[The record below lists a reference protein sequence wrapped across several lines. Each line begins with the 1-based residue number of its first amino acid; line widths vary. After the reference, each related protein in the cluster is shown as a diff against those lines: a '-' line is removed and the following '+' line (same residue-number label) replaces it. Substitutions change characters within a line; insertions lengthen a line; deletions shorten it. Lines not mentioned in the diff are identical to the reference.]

1 MNETLTYKSVCR
13 SCHGGCGVLL
23 SVKNNRLVKVKPDKT
38 SPFSKGYMCIKG
50 LKIKEMMYHPE
61 RLLFPMKRVGPRK
74 NKKWERISWEKAL
87 TEISEKLDTLRQ
99 AFGPESIAI
108 GQGTGRHHFMDVIRF
123 ANALGTPN
131 WYEPGLAN
139 CFIPRITVCNFTYG
153 GFVSADYYGKTPPR
167 TIMFWGHNP
176 LVTSPDGE
184 LSALVQKA
192 LKSGAYGIAI
202 DPRKSETAQKCKL
215 WLPIRPGTDCALA
228 LAMIHFI
235 INENLYDH
243 NFVENYTT
251 GFQRLKT
258 HVQDYS
264 PAWAQEITGIP
275 INLITAAARQ
285 YAVEKPSVL
294 EWGVSIEQTPNTL
307 QTVRAIS
314 LLRGITGNLDAPGS
328 DLFGASLLK
337 PYPLLKSGLARGMIK
352 KRLGASEFKLLGGL
366 RAFLPSAHIP
376 AVMRAMKDGDPYKI
390 HALLNFGSNPLVTIA
405 NSKRV
410 YDAISS
416 LEFVVV
422 SDMFMTPTAA
432 MADYIL
438 PASFWPEVNQL
449 VEIPYVAVNAV
460 MAQKKVVTVGE
471 CRQDEEML
479 IDLARQLQLPGADLS
494 LEDIINFRLSDLGI
508 TFEDL
513 KEKEYI
519 FPEPEYYK
527 YKKQKNGFRTPS
539 GKVELYSKSL
549 ERMGYDPLPVYR
561 EPPESPVSTKELY
574 KTYPYVLTTGSRRK
588 EFFHSDNRQI
598 ETLRK
603 RHPCPIVEINTQDA
617 RDNGIKHKDNVL
629 VSSPRGR
636 IKMQAYVTDNIVKGV
651 VNIDHGW
658 WFPEKADSN
667 FSIWESNANLLTS
680 DAPPYDPAFGTYQL
694 RALLCSIQK
703 VQTHSRTD

>member
-1 MNETLTYKSVCR
+1 LKKEMSETRDYKSVCR
-13 SCHGGCGVLL
+13 SCHGGCGVVL
-23 SVKNNRLVKVKPDKT
+23 SVKNNRVVKVIPDKD

-50 LKIKEMMYHPE
+50 LKIMEMMYHPE
-61 RLLFPMKRVGPRK
+61 RLLFPLKRVGSQK
-74 NKKWERISWEKAL
+74 SKKWERISWERAL
-87 TEISEKLDTLRQ
+87 TEITEKIDTLRQ
-99 AFGPESIAI
+99 EFGPESIAI

-153 GFVSADYYGKTPPR
+153 GFVSADYYGKTFPR

-176 LVTSPDGE
+176 LLTSPDGE

-192 LKSGAYGIAI
+192 MKNGAYGIAI

-228 LAMIHFI
+228 LAMIHYI
-235 INENLYDH
+235 INENLYDRD
-243 NFVENYTT
+243 FVENYTT
-251 GFQRLKT
+251 GFQKLKA
-258 HVQDYS
+258 HVQAYS
-264 PAWAQEITGIP
+264 LAWAEEITGIP
-275 INLITAAARQ
+275 VNLIIVAAKR
-285 YAVEKPSVL
+285 YAMEKPSVL
-294 EWGVSIEQTPNTL
+294 EWGVAIEQTPNTL
-307 QTVRAIS
+307 QTVRAIA

-328 DLFGASLLK
+328 DIFGASLLK
-337 PYPLLKSGLARGMIK
+337 PYPLLKSGLAKEMGK
-352 KRLGASEFKLLGGL
+352 KRLGASEFKLLGGF
-366 RAFLPSAHIP
+366 RAFMPSAHIP

-390 HALLNFGSNPLVTIA
+390 RALLNFGSNPLVTIA
-405 NSKRV
+405 NSRKV
-410 YDAISS
+410 YDAILA
-416 LEFVVV
+416 LELVVV

-438 PASFWPEVNQL
+438 PASFWPEVNQV

-460 MAQKKVVTVGE
+460 MAQQKVVTVGE
-471 CRQDEEML
+471 CRQDEDML
-479 IDLARQLQLPGADLS
+479 IDLAKRLNLPGADQS
-494 LEDIINFRLSDLGI
+494 FEEIVNFRLSGLDI
-508 TFEDL
+508 TFEEL
-513 KEKEYI
+513 KKKRYI

-527 YKKQKNGFRTPS
+527 YKKRKNGFRTPS

-549 ERMGYDPLPVYR
+549 KRMGYDPLPIYR

-598 ETLRK
+598 ETLRQ
-603 RHPCPIVEINTQDA
+603 RRPSPVAEINTQDA
-617 RDNGIKHKDNVL
+617 ADNGIKHKDI
-629 VSSPRGR
+629 VSIASPRGK
-636 IKMQAYVTDNIVKGV
+636 ITMQALVTNHIVKGV

-658 WFPEKADSN
+658 WFPEKADSD
-667 FSIWESNANLLTS
+667 FGLWESNANLLTS
-680 DAPPYDPAFGTYQL
+680 DEPPYDPAFGTYQL

-703 VQTHSRTD
+703 VKAN